1 MSGMTPEE
9 KADRER
15 RIHEVLDVT
24 RPYLQ
29 QDGGDV
35 EFVSW
40 SAEDGIVYIRFL
52 GECAT
57 CSLNIMTLQAGIQAM
72 MKLEVPGVHR
82 VMMVR
87 E

>member
-1 MSGMTPEE
+1 MPGTVHTATE
-9 KADRER
+9 A
-15 RIHEVLDVT
+15 RIIEVLET
-24 RPYLQ
+24 MRPYLQ

-40 SAEDGIVYIRFL
+40 TPEDRIVLIRFL

-72 MKLEVPGVHR
+72 MREEVPAVER
-82 VMMVR
+82 VNMVR
-87 E
+87 S

>member
-1 MSGMTPEE
+1 MSSDENAPMEQ
-9 KADRER
+9 
-15 RIHEVLDVT
+15 RILDVLAVV

-40 SAEDGIVYIRFL
+40 SADERLVHIRFL

-72 MKLEVPGVHR
+72 MKEEIPAVDR
-82 VMMVR
+82 VNMVR
-87 E
+87 

>member
-1 MSGMTPEE
+1 MNSEE
-9 KADRER
+9 KQQTEQ
-15 RIHEVLDVT
+15 RILGVLEVM

-40 SAEDGIVYIRFL
+40 SPEDRIVLIRFL
-52 GECAT
+52 GECAH

-72 MKLEVPGVHR
+72 MHEEIPAVER
-82 VMMVR
+82 VNMVR
-87 E
+87 S

>member
-1 MSGMTPEE
+1 MTPDAVAKTEQ
-9 KADRER
+9 
-15 RIHEVLDVT
+15 RILEVLEVV

-40 SAEDGIVYIRFL
+40 VPDDHIVSIRFL
-52 GECAT
+52 GACAT

-72 MKLEVPGVHR
+72 MKEEIPDVHR
-82 VMMVR
+82 VNMVR
-87 E
+87 C